1 MEEQLFLDFDLR
13 FNLRQ
18 AKQNKPTIIYAVF
31 TYGGKQ
37 VKINTKVKVYP
48 KQWNRKRQS
57 ATISNNQ
64 TRLDNSNNK
73 IVNDTIKEIEIA
85 FQEQKYYLCD
95 NTEKIENII
104 NLFKQSINPQYK
116 SNMKKKTEPLA
127 TYIMTNYVQTT
138 KSDTAAGQYIT
149 IISAFK
155 SFLDTKGIDNHLAS
169 MNFHTLKAYQDYM
182 CDEDPKRVT
191 TINNKIG
198 MIKHFLKQISKTKQ
212 YDYKYS
218 DSELDDLESIPDIRS
233 KWDKRS
239 KQVSLTEE
247 QIYTLYNLSNLT
259 AEEEEYKDLFILQC
273 WTGQRVS
280 DLLKLFDRTY
290 YLDEN
295 TISYKNKKTR
305 EDVSVKLDTY
315 GYQIK
320 DILQKY
326 ANNQFHYIDLN
337 LLGEALDALDDNEE
351 ELKNKFK
358 RMCERY
364 NKAIKSIGKK
374 AGFNT
379 PTEYIEQFGR
389 KLVPS
394 KDVFWRMMHSHSAR
408 HSYITNMLRRGVS
421 KDTIRITTGHADDE
435 MIDLVYQHLTKE
447 DIANKLHQ
455 GMNISTNKTEPTKS
469 LNKNKFEVINF
480 FNKNDKKEKYINNID
495 EAKEVL
501 VFLGVDASEFIDI
514 YDFTELLVMI
524 GRREEIMMKK
534 FGLENT
540 KKFKEIFN
548 EKSTMKKRIELLHEL
563 YIILKEEQY

>member
-48 KQWNRKRQS
+48 NQWNRKRQS

-233 KWDKRS
+233 K
-239 KQVSLTEE
+239 
-247 QIYTLYNLSNLT
+247 
-259 AEEEEYKDLFILQC
+259 
-273 WTGQRVS
+273 
-280 DLLKLFDRTY
+280 
-290 YLDEN
+290 
-295 TISYKNKKTR
+295 
-305 EDVSVKLDTY
+305 
-315 GYQIK
+315 
-320 DILQKY
+320 
-326 ANNQFHYIDLN
+326 
-337 LLGEALDALDDNEE
+337 
-351 ELKNKFK
+351 
-358 RMCERY
+358 
-364 NKAIKSIGKK
+364 
-374 AGFNT
+374 
-379 PTEYIEQFGR
+379 
-389 KLVPS
+389 
-394 KDVFWRMMHSHSAR
+394 
-408 HSYITNMLRRGVS
+408 
-421 KDTIRITTGHADDE
+421 
-435 MIDLVYQHLTKE
+435 
-447 DIANKLHQ
+447 
-455 GMNISTNKTEPTKS
+455 
-469 LNKNKFEVINF
+469 
-480 FNKNDKKEKYINNID
+480 
-495 EAKEVL
+495 
-501 VFLGVDASEFIDI
+501 
-514 YDFTELLVMI
+514 
-524 GRREEIMMKK
+524 
-534 FGLENT
+534 
-540 KKFKEIFN
+540 
-548 EKSTMKKRIELLHEL
+548 
-563 YIILKEEQY
+563 